1 MLITLRSS
9 GTCLFVCLYIVLYDE
24 WLLLDSSYTLLCVW
38 TLIIDYKLL
47 NIYLLIIVYYL
58 IEYISC

>member
-1 MLITLRSS
+1 MSMTLRSS

-24 WLLLDSSYTLLCVW
+24 WLLLNSSYTLLCVW

-47 NIYLLIIVYYL
+47 NLYLLIIVYYL